1 MYTYTEN
8 FNLSQNGPRRA
19 SLPHAE
25 ASALPVSTSMHV
37 ITSASGQFV
46 NTDPSPTHKFYSS
59 KNQKL
64 QRVYDALLN
73 MSFFRSPRSP
83 RKADY
88 EVADISHSL
97 ENISFSSNMMDVDSS
112 YTNAHTP
119 RKPQNDKEN
128 ITPGNSPTKL
138 IVHKSPL
145 RRKSLGANTHAQN
158 MKLHNHISELQP
170 PNAYLGPDFRTKA
183 NSAKT
188 KRLTSVAQ
196 LYFLDYYCDMFDYV
210 ILRQERCRMVEDR
223 LSNDPQ
229 YAANPR
235 RQQME
240 WKNYVGRERAFL
252 RKRRLKPKHKDF
264 EMITQ
269 VGQGGYG
276 QVFLARKKDTR
287 EVCALKILNKSLL
300 LKLDETRHVLT
311 ERDILTNTR
320 LEWLVK
326 LLYAFQDAEKVYLAM
341 EFVPGGDFRTL
352 LNNTGYLIPPHAR
365 FYIAEMFAAVN
376 SLHDL
381 GFTHRDLKPE
391 NFLIDSKGHIKLTD
405 FGLAAGTVSKDRIE
419 SMRLKLANLQ
429 DIEDYQVPSKLMSER
444 QKLFKQSQGH
454 HNLANSIVGSPDYM
468 ALEVLEGK
476 SYDFTIDYWSLGC
489 MLFEALCGYPPFSG
503 SKQDETYH
511 NLKHWKTALRR
522 PQTRDG
528 RYVFSDRTWQLII
541 RLIASSSTRLR
552 NFKQVQ
558 QQPYFSDIDNWDTL
572 RTRSP
577 PFTPQLDNEEDAGYF
592 DDFEDEQSMMKYKDV
607 FARQEQNESL
617 LGGAGGLDRKGASN
631 FIGFT
636 FKHKSDPNNKFQNG
650 EINLLGGA
658 AGGFGRRPQGPTRSN
673 YLDPLATLY

>member
-1 MYTYTEN
+1 M
-8 FNLSQNGPRRA
+8 
-19 SLPHAE
+19 
-25 ASALPVSTSMHV
+25 
-37 ITSASGQFV
+37 
-46 NTDPSPTHKFYSS
+46 
-59 KNQKL
+59 
-64 QRVYDALLN
+64 
-73 MSFFRSPRSP
+73 FRSPRHKTDIS
-83 RKADY
+83 
-88 EVADISHSL
+88 VADISQLL
-97 ENISFSSNMMDVDSS
+97 ENVLFQSNMMDIDTS
-112 YTNAHTP
+112 YKLTP
-119 RKPQNDKEN
+119 RKQPFDKEN
-128 ITPGNSPTKL
+128 ITPLSSPTKL
-138 IVHKSPL
+138 VLHSSPYHKKILPL
-145 RRKSLGANTHAQN
+145 TPQAQKL
-158 MKLHNHISELQP
+158 KLHNNISQLQP
-170 PNAYLGPDFRTKA
+170 PDLFLGPDFYSKA
-183 NSAKT
+183 SSAKT

-210 ILRQERCRMVEDR
+210 ILRQERSKMVEDR
-223 LSNDPQ
+223 LTSDPAYASNPT
-229 YAANPR
+229 

-240 WKNYVGRERAFL
+240 WKNYVGRERALL

-287 EVCALKILNKSLL
+287 EMCALKILNKKLL
-300 LKLDETRHVLT
+300 MKLDETRHVLT

-320 LEWLVK
+320 SEWLVK
-326 LLYAFQDAEKVYLAM
+326 LLYAFQDTQKVYLAM

-419 SMRLKLANLQ
+419 SMRVKLANLQ
-429 DIEDYQVPSKLMSER
+429 DLDNYEVPSKLMYER
-444 QKLFKQSQGH
+444 QRIFKQSQGH

-476 SYDFTIDYWSLGC
+476 NYDFTIDYWSLGC

-503 SKQDETYH
+503 SKQDETYY
-511 NLKHWKTALRR
+511 NLKNWKTALRR

-528 RYVFSDRTWQLII
+528 RYVFSDRTWLLITK
-541 RLIASSSTRLR
+541 LIASPSSRLR
-552 NFKQVQ
+552 NFKQVMA
-558 QQPYFSDIDNWDTL
+558 QPYFNDIGNWDTL
-572 RTRSP
+572 RTKTP

-592 DDFEDEQSMMKYKDV
+592 DDFEDEESMMKYKDV

-617 LGGAGGLDRKGASN
+617 LENSHITGKLLGNNN

-636 FKHKSDPNNKFQNG
+636 FKHKLNPNNKFLNG
-650 EINLLGGA
+650 EVNLLGGTSSFGA
-658 AGGFGRRPQGPTRSN
+658 RSSFGGNR
-673 YLDPLATLY
+673 LDPLATLY